1 QTDITNVRQLAQDK
15 GNLWSILYLRMRR
28 DMKIAHSDQEIMEEK
43 AIVGA

>member
-15 GNLWSILYLRMRR
+15 GNLWMRR